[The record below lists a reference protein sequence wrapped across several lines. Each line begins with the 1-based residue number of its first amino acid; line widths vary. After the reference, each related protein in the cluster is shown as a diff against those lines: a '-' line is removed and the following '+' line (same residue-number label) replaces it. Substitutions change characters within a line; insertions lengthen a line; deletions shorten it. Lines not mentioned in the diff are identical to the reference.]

1 MLFGHTIVTFRY
13 LQISLPRLAPYTYL
27 ETGNVLAVALAAVM
41 GRGLRGAKRAALY
54 VACLQRLIAVGR
66 SGEVDPATVDLLAD
80 VVETYLATGP
90 KERTALRLQLKRQGG
105 DTVKMEATELTWRSR
120 VEIEI
125 RREDIKR
132 AVRVR
137 FGHIA
142 PEVEAVINTAE
153 YDDELDALFD
163 RAVLAQTETDL
174 LPSAHP

>member
-1 MLFGHTIVTFRY
+1 
-13 LQISLPRLAPYTYL
+13 
-27 ETGNVLAVALAAVM
+27 
-41 GRGLRGAKRAALY
+41 
-54 VACLQRLIAVGR
+54 
-66 SGEVDPATVDLLAD
+66 
-80 VVETYLATGP
+80 
-90 KERTALRLQLKRQGG
+90 
-105 DTVKMEATELTWRSR
+105 MEATELTWRSR